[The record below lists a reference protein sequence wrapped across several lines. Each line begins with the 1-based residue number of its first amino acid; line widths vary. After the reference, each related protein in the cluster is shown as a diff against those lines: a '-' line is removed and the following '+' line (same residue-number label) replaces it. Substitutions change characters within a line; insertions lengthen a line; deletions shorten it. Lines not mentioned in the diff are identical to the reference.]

1 MLWRGHVHSAG
12 CGKRRLPGAR
22 LGLGTRLSPRYFLL
36 GSVIG
41 CQRSRRLTIPGA
53 VPPQNKEPQTRSHC
67 LQGDIASWGQTG
79 GEVRTPPS
87 YFLLGSDCLR
97 CQTIPA
103 ADPPQIQELLPAGAE
118 GWSLPLDWAAWAS
131 PGLFAA
137 PRLQGT
143 ASGSPFSRGGPQA
156 RGARAELLARP
167 HSQTFHLR
175 VPRPL
180 QGDLPGSWAVVSM
193 VGVGGKR

>member
-53 VPPQNKEPQTRSHC
+53 GPPQNKEPQTRSHC

-87 YFLLGSDCLR
+87 YFLLGSVIACGVKPFQQQILPKSRSCCLQGPRAGHFPWTGRPGHPLACLLPPDCR
-97 CQTIPA
+97 AQPPA
-103 ADPPQIQELLPAGAE
+103 AL
-118 GWSLPLDWAAWAS
+118 S
-131 PGLFAA
+131 PGAV
-137 PRLQGT
+137 PKQ
-143 ASGSPFSRGGPQA
+143 GGPGQSCLHA
-156 RGARAELLARP
+156 PIPR
-167 HSQTFHLR
+167 HST
-175 VPRPL
+175 
-180 QGDLPGSWAVVSM
+180 
-193 VGVGGKR
+193 